1 MARRETLL
9 AQSWG
14 ARKGEATTANIVIDN
29 QSMLGSFVSPA
40 LRRAVHGPLRRIGY
54 DIVRYDPGRTS
65 EGRRARLLAERD
77 IDVVLDVG
85 ANDGP
90 FATNLRQAGYLGRII
105 SFEPQHAAFE
115 RLKVACRSDPAWD
128 CRQVA
133 LGSADGEF
141 ELHVAGN
148 SSSSSLLEM
157 TSQHTASAPSSR
169 YVASELVAVRR
180 LDAILDEVV
189 RPDDALYLKL
199 DVQGFELEV
208 LHGAEEVLP
217 QVLVV
222 ESELSLAH
230 LYENGATLVDVVGHL
245 DARGFELVSLEP
257 AFVDERDGRL
267 LQVDGIFTRSA
278 G

>member
-1 MARRETLL
+1 M
-9 AQSWG
+9 
-14 ARKGEATTANIVIDN
+14 
-29 QSMLGSFVSPA
+29 
-40 LRRAVHGPLRRIGY
+40 
-54 DIVRYDPGRTS
+54 
-65 EGRRARLLAERD
+65 
-77 IDVVLDVG
+77 
-85 ANDGP
+85 
-90 FATNLRQAGYLGRII
+90 
-105 SFEPQHAAFE
+105 
-115 RLKVACRSDPAWD
+115 
-128 CRQVA
+128 
-133 LGSADGEF
+133 
-141 ELHVAGN
+141 
-148 SSSSSLLEM
+148 
-157 TSQHTASAPSSR
+157 
-169 YVASELVAVRR
+169 
-180 LDAILDEVV
+180 

>member
-1 MARRETLL
+1 M
-9 AQSWG
+9 
-14 ARKGEATTANIVIDN
+14 
-29 QSMLGSFVSPA
+29 
-40 LRRAVHGPLRRIGY
+40 GY
-54 DIVRYDPGRTS
+54 DIVRYDASRTS
-65 EGRRARLLAERD
+65 AGRRVRLLAERR

-90 FATNLRQAGYLGRII
+90 FARGLRQAGYRGRIV

-115 RLKVACRSDPAWD
+115 RLGVACQSDPAWD

-133 LGSADGEF
+133 LGSADSEL

-157 TSQHTASAPSSR
+157 TPQHTASAPSSR
-169 YVASELVAVRR
+169 YIASELVAVRR
-180 LDAILDEVV
+180 LDAIRGEVV
-189 RPDDALYLKL
+189 RPADAVYLKL

-208 LHGAEEVLP
+208 MRGADETLS
-217 QVLVV
+217 QILVV
-222 ESELSLAH
+222 ESELSLTR

-245 DARGFELVSLEP
+245 DEHGFELVSLEP

-278 G
+278 S